1 MKNYLV
7 GHIFRILTIVAIASF
22 MVISCSKDSLI
33 EPPSKSDLNEL
44 ISFNFLKSDN
54 PSLTQDCY
62 PFRSGTVVYISVT
75 QGANITALKA
85 QFSVS
90 PKATVKIGGTLQ
102 LSGANLIDY
111 SNTIDVVVTSESGKE
126 KTYKLLVQEGKNGID
141 NLVYAFMNKYSI
153 PGISLAISKD
163 EQMVYKTGLGFAI
176 QETGV
181 RTKPNHLFRLAS
193 ISKQFTTLCI
203 MKLVEEGKLS
213 LDRTVFGTGGI
224 LENEFSNITPMAAT
238 VTIRHLLTHSSGWP
252 KSPDLMFDSPY
263 YGKTLD
269 QRIVLMLGSTQTTP
283 GVTYAYYNMGFG
295 VLGKVIEKITGKNYE
310 VYLKEILATA
320 GVTDVYVGGD
330 KSQRRANEVVYY
342 SQDGTNGYGN
352 EMQVIAA
359 AGGVIASTEEM
370 MKLLFHID
378 GFTKVP
384 DIISPQTRSIML
396 TPSAANS
403 HYALGW
409 MCNHTYF
416 PGSYYHTGNLAGT
429 ATMWVMGSNGI
440 NCIVLCNSRSYITTF
455 DDELYGL
462 LKDILNLS
470 ATISW

>member
-1 MKNYLV
+1 
-7 GHIFRILTIVAIASF
+7 
-22 MVISCSKDSLI
+22 
-33 EPPSKSDLNEL
+33 
-44 ISFNFLKSDN
+44 
-54 PSLTQDCY
+54 
-62 PFRSGTVVYISVT
+62 
-75 QGANITALKA
+75 
-85 QFSVS
+85 
-90 PKATVKIGGTLQ
+90 
-102 LSGANLIDY
+102 
-111 SNTIDVVVTSESGKE
+111 
-126 KTYKLLVQEGKNGID
+126 
-141 NLVYAFMNKYSI
+141 
-153 PGISLAISKD
+153 
-163 EQMVYKTGLGFAI
+163 MVYKTGLGFAI

-359 AGGVIASTEEM
+359 AGGIIASTEEM

-416 PGSYYHTGNLAGT
+416 PGNYYHTGNLAGT

-440 NCIVLCNSRSYITTF
+440 NCIVLCNSRSYITGF

-462 LKDILNLS
+462 LRDILNLS
-470 ATISW
+470 

>member
-1 MKNYLV
+1 
-7 GHIFRILTIVAIASF
+7 
-22 MVISCSKDSLI
+22 
-33 EPPSKSDLNEL
+33 
-44 ISFNFLKSDN
+44 
-54 PSLTQDCY
+54 
-62 PFRSGTVVYISVT
+62 
-75 QGANITALKA
+75 
-85 QFSVS
+85 
-90 PKATVKIGGTLQ
+90 
-102 LSGANLIDY
+102 
-111 SNTIDVVVTSESGKE
+111 
-126 KTYKLLVQEGKNGID
+126 
-141 NLVYAFMNKYSI
+141 
-153 PGISLAISKD
+153 
-163 EQMVYKTGLGFAI
+163 
-176 QETGV
+176 
-181 RTKPNHLFRLAS
+181 
-193 ISKQFTTLCI
+193 
-203 MKLVEEGKLS
+203 
-213 LDRTVFGTGGI
+213 
-224 LENEFSNITPMAAT
+224 
-238 VTIRHLLTHSSGWP
+238 
-252 KSPDLMFDSPY
+252 
-263 YGKTLD
+263 
-269 QRIVLMLGSTQTTP
+269 
-283 GVTYAYYNMGFG
+283 MGFG

-359 AGGVIASTEEM
+359 AGGIIASTEEM

-416 PGSYYHTGNLAGT
+416 PGDYYHTGNLAGT

-440 NCIVLCNSRSYITTF
+440 NCIVLCNSRSYITGF

-462 LKDILNLS
+462 LRDILNLS
-470 ATISW
+470 